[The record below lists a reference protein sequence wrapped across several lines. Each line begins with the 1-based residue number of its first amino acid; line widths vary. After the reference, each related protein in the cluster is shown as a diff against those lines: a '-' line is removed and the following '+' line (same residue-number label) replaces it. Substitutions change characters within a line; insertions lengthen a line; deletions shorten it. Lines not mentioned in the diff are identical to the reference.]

1 MVNYK
6 SNIFEDPGLIKYEMD
21 LAAKRGKN
29 VTRDEAAV
37 TVKNKIQGI
46 DLKKGRP

>member
-1 MVNYK
+1 MSSK
-6 SNIFEDPGLIKYEMD
+6 IQASSNEMD
-21 LAAKRGKN
+21 LAAKKGKN
-29 VTRDEAAV
+29 VTRDAAAV